1 MEGDLLQKK
10 PDMMG
15 TSVSRALEASP
26 ENGFVAGCAQTIQSL
41 NATIG
46 EIAGTDIPVL
56 LQGDSGTGKEV
67 YARLVHRLSAQNS
80 LQLTKLSCT
89 MLESGQ
95 LLTSVS
101 KLMESGDV
109 ASQELG
115 TLFLDGVDELNVD
128 CQRVLLSI
136 LQKEETV
143 TGKRKG
149 LRLISTATRSLE
161 REIEL
166 GRFRRELYFRIAGV
180 CLHLPRL
187 RDRKED
193 IPALMEFLLEKHAGE
208 MGRKAPNL
216 QDDEMELLLKYGWPG
231 NIRELGNLAKKIA
244 ALGDARATIAEM
256 RGTPTMRDRL
266 MEMPPNTSLKVAAKT
281 ASRLAERD
289 LILKAL
295 DRTHWNRKQAARELQ
310 ISYKALLYKIKQMNV
325 PGEQL
330 EKQQGEE

>member
-1 MEGDLLQKK
+1 
-10 PDMMG
+10 
-15 TSVSRALEASP
+15 
-26 ENGFVAGCAQTIQSL
+26 
-41 NATIG
+41 
-46 EIAGTDIPVL
+46 
-56 LQGDSGTGKEV
+56 
-67 YARLVHRLSAQNS
+67 
-80 LQLTKLSCT
+80 
-89 MLESGQ
+89 
-95 LLTSVS
+95 
-101 KLMESGDV
+101 
-109 ASQELG
+109 
-115 TLFLDGVDELNVD
+115 
-128 CQRVLLSI
+128 
-136 LQKEETV
+136 
-143 TGKRKG
+143 
-149 LRLISTATRSLE
+149 
-161 REIEL
+161 
-166 GRFRRELYFRIAGV
+166 
-180 CLHLPRL
+180 
-187 RDRKED
+187 
-193 IPALMEFLLEKHAGE
+193 MEFLLEKHAGE

>member
-1 MEGDLLQKK
+1 
-10 PDMMG
+10 
-15 TSVSRALEASP
+15 
-26 ENGFVAGCAQTIQSL
+26 
-41 NATIG
+41 
-46 EIAGTDIPVL
+46 
-56 LQGDSGTGKEV
+56 
-67 YARLVHRLSAQNS
+67 
-80 LQLTKLSCT
+80 

-101 KLMESGDV
+101 KLLESGDV
-109 ASQELG
+109 TGQELG

-216 QDDEMELLLKYGWPG
+216 RDDEMELLLKYGWPG

-266 MEMPPNTSLKVAAKT
+266 MEMPPNTSLKVAART

-295 DRTHWNRKQAARELQ
+295 DRTHWNRKQAARDLQ

-325 PGEQL
+325 PGEHL
-330 EKQQGEE
+330 KKQQGEE